1 MICLAGLGHCNE
13 PFGGHVSGNHAFP
26 TQLSYGALPQGDEW
40 ASWNHHDSSRRHS
53 THGGQDSMLNVHFE
67 NGWDRRV
74 PFLFLICLELIYAP
88 FCITPSPKILLLGKW
103 MDRSLV

>member
-1 MICLAGLGHCNE
+1 
-13 PFGGHVSGNHAFP
+13 
-26 TQLSYGALPQGDEW
+26 
-40 ASWNHHDSSRRHS
+40 
-53 THGGQDSMLNVHFE
+53 MLNVHFE